1 VQYEIEINGR
11 VRRAVVHRA
20 HGGFVV
26 DIDGRQWKVD
36 AEPVDGQSL
45 SLLIDDAV
53 GTSSHE
59 ATIVPGAPGQLVVS
73 VGATSVSLSLNGR
86 ARSKSRG
93 VVGRAGDGPQ
103 RITAPMPGKVVRV
116 LVKPGDEVSA
126 REPVVVIEAM
136 KMENEL
142 RAARPGRVTE
152 IHVREGQ
159 SVEAGGLLAVIAEPS
174 K

>member
-1 VQYEIEINGR
+1 MQYEIDVNGR
-11 VRRAVVHRA
+11 VRRAVVHRVQ
-20 HGGFVV
+20 GRFVV

-45 SLLIDDAV
+45 SLLIDEGV
-53 GTSSHE
+53 GVSSHE
-59 ATIVPGAPGQLVVS
+59 ATIVPGALGQLVVS
-73 VGATSVSLSLNGR
+73 VGAMSVSLSLNGR

-93 VVGRAGDGPQ
+93 DVGRAGDGPQ
-103 RITAPMPGKVVRV
+103 RIAAPMPGKVVRV
-116 LVKPGDEVSA
+116 LVKPGENVSA
-126 REPVVVIEAM
+126 RQPIVVIEAM

-174 K
+174 E